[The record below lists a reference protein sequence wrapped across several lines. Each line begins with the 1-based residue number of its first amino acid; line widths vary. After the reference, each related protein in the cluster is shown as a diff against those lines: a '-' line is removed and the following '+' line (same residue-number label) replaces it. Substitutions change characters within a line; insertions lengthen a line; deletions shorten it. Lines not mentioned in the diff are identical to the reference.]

1 MATADVPLTDGEQSP
16 RAGEMSLVGHLTELR
31 TRLFKVALALT
42 VGTIVGYI
50 VFPEVLAA
58 LTAPYCTALANIRPG
73 ASCNLVALRPLEP
86 FSVRIKTSLVV
97 GLFVG
102 GPVIFYQL
110 WRFITPG
117 LTRRERRYALPF
129 VFLSQV
135 MFGLGIFFAYIVIP
149 QGLKILLNLG
159 GPSIEAFLS
168 ADEYLSFFL
177 RMSVAFGLVFEF
189 PLILIFLSMVG
200 VLTAGALRRAR
211 PYAVVGMVTA
221 SAILTPTTDAVSLLF
236 MMGPMLLFYE
246 GSILAAV
253 IIERSRR
260 RRAAA

>member
-1 MATADVPLTDGEQSP
+1 MLSQEAPLSGDEASP
-16 RAGEMSLVGHLTELR
+16 AGQMSLLEHLTELR
-31 TRLFKVALALT
+31 TRLFKVTLALAAGT
-42 VGTIVGYI
+42 VVGYI
-50 VFPEVLAA
+50 VFPEVLTG
-58 LTAPYCTALANIRPG
+58 LVAPYCTALDHIRPE

-86 FSVRIKTSLVV
+86 FSVRIKTSLVI

-135 MFGLGIFFAYIVIP
+135 MFSLGLIFAYLVIP
-149 QGLKILLNLG
+149 HGLRILLTMG
-159 GPSIEAFLS
+159 GPGIEALLS

-189 PLILIFLSMVG
+189 PLVLIFLAMVG
-200 VLTAGALRRAR
+200 VISSAGLRRSR
-211 PYAVVGMVTA
+211 PYAVVGMTIA
-221 SAILTPTTDAVSLLF
+221 SAILTPTTDAVTLLF

-246 GSILAAV
+246 AA
-253 IIERSRR
+253 IFAARFIERSRR
-260 RRAAA
+260 RRQA